1 MNDSIHMKFYKVQ
14 TYIYSDRKQNS
25 GFPWMRVEAGMDYN
39 GVQGKFE
46 DKGIAYGDGFMGVY
60 TC

>member
-1 MNDSIHMKFYKVQ
+1 MKFYKVQ

-60 TC
+60 IC